1 MALGD
6 KERAKELLEKSSS
19 ETVKYYEQ
27 NTRQIHLKV
36 DGKDGESVA
45 FLEVPKYVDK
55 EIEKAIDVEVDELIS
70 NRKDLPDV
78 VLKSLYDES
87 LATIASQSLDIER
100 LESDVADLTA
110 QLASMTAQR
119 DNEKEL
125 RIAAELALAE
135 LENLYVA
142 LSDQFQDTT
151 IELQRAIERSTQEA
165 VERVS
170 LEARFEAI
178 KARLAASLLAIEIA
192 EEQIEEEQKTN
203 LVEVVLGENGNLG
216 QASYKAFPS
225 GDVLLYVKNAED
237 RNMLSPSDQWSFDSG
252 MIRWLNKD
260 NSPKNHLNGRID
272 NGGKAELRIKSISE
286 ESVTI
291 RYDGFTIKDKG
302 HNAKTGNK
310 GVKNV
315 DNKTAGPFDIYKGNY
330 KKNAG
335 ATWTAPAVTV
345 VEGEQTQPVDGE
357 IITFGGAGDLN
368 KKSSGRSDAGA
379 VGVYTFTW
387 VEKGETIEIPW
398 AAKQLQA
405 DRK

>member
-178 KARLAASLLAIEIA
+178 KARLAASLLAIEVA
-192 EEQIEEEQKTN
+192 EQQTELAQQTNYLNSTLLEESGQFVWKIPVNNVTKPDFSGFYIDYGGNKSKSSTPKNGE
-203 LVEVVLGENGNLG
+203 EVVFYNFTDSEMIVTVTRSHPDGPNSGQSQSMKFPTTFRISAGTGEIN
-216 QASYKAFPS
+216 P
-225 GDVLLYVKNAED
+225 D
-237 RNMLSPSDQWSFDSG
+237 
-252 MIRWLNKD
+252 
-260 NSPKNHLNGRID
+260 NGRTAVPGVTTI
-272 NGGKAELRIKSISE
+272 KAGFRRPGSYSE
-286 ESVTI
+286 TAGSGWRKRPET
-291 RYDGFTIKDKG
+291 GFTFTANNGDKLTTFKYRYKR
-302 HNAKTGNK
+302 AYKTQGEADDRYNR
-310 GVKNV
+310 GYEINRDV
-315 DNKTAGPFDIYKGNY
+315 DAS
-330 KKNAG
+330 
-335 ATWTAPAVTV
+335 
-345 VEGEQTQPVDGE
+345 Q
-357 IITFGGAGDLN
+357 
-368 KKSSGRSDAGA
+368 
-379 VGVYTFTW
+379 
-387 VEKGETIEIPW
+387 
-398 AAKQLQA
+398 
-405 DRK
+405 

>member
-55 EIEKAIDVEVDELIS
+55 EVEKAIDVEVDELIS

-110 QLASMTAQR
+110 QVASLTAQR

-151 IELQRAIERSTQEA
+151 LELQRAIERSTQEA

-178 KARLAASLLAIEIA
+178 KARLAASLLAIDIA
-192 EEQIEEEQKTN
+192 EEQLEEEEQDN
-203 LVEVVLGENGNLG
+203 LVSTYFEANSDTNHRGRTGEIAWYIPTNRIWNHSANNADRNLYWDSNNNRDADSWMRNDRLVIFLNFGEEEKTITVNNSDPRWKAPASFKIPPRTTDVDAGIFTPGFTSVRFGFQWDGNPWNGSSINETNDIKFQSGNDILTI
-216 QASYKAFPS
+216 KAFTYKQRKVQNKS
-225 GDVLLYVKNAED
+225 DDGTDVNGLKINNFKVNEGQNLA
-237 RNMLSPSDQWSFDSG
+237 DS
-252 MIRWLNKD
+252 LQKVFKVA
-260 NSPKNHLNGRID
+260 NS
-272 NGGKAELRIKSISE
+272 
-286 ESVTI
+286 
-291 RYDGFTIKDKG
+291 
-302 HNAKTGNK
+302 
-310 GVKNV
+310 
-315 DNKTAGPFDIYKGNY
+315 
-330 KKNAG
+330 
-335 ATWTAPAVTV
+335 
-345 VEGEQTQPVDGE
+345 
-357 IITFGGAGDLN
+357 
-368 KKSSGRSDAGA
+368 
-379 VGVYTFTW
+379 
-387 VEKGETIEIPW
+387 
-398 AAKQLQA
+398 
-405 DRK
+405 

>member
-55 EIEKAIDVEVDELIS
+55 EVEKAIDVEVDELIS

-110 QLASMTAQR
+110 QVASLTAQR

-151 IELQRAIERSTQEA
+151 LELQRAIERSTQEA

-225 GDVLLYVKNAED
+225 GDVVLYVKNAED
-237 RNMLSPSDQWSFDSG
+237 RNMLSPSDQWHFDSG

-272 NGGKAELRIKSISE
+272 NGDKAELRIKSISE

-302 HNAKTGNK
+302 HNAKRGNR
-310 GVKNV
+310 GVKNL
-315 DNKTAGPFDIYKGNY
+315 DRTAGPFNIYKGNY
-330 KKNAG
+330 KKNVG

-345 VEGEQTQPVDGE
+345 VEGQQTQPVDGE
-357 IITFGGAGDLN
+357 IIKFSNAGDLN
-368 KKSSGRSDAGA
+368 KKTAGGSDAGA
-379 VGVYTFTW
+379 VGIYTFTW

-398 AAKQLQA
+398 AAKQLHA

>member
-78 VLKSLYDES
+78 VLKTLYDEVVAD
-87 LATIASQSLDIER
+87 LATANLRIEE
-100 LESDVADLTA
+100 LEGNVADLTA

-178 KARLAASLLAIEIA
+178 KARLAASLLAIEIT
-192 EEQIEEEQKTN
+192 EEQLETEQAESAAQVALEGRANSFARGTKAGYKMGLQSDIKNDTYQVWIKTENDDDVREVQGLFINCYNFESEEQT
-203 LVEVVLGENGNLG
+203 VT
-216 QASYKAFPS
+216 
-225 GDVLLYVKNAED
+225 
-237 RNMLSPSDQWSFDSG
+237 
-252 MIRWLNKD
+252 
-260 NSPKNHLNGRID
+260 
-272 NGGKAELRIKSISE
+272 ISE
-286 ESVTI
+286 NTG
-291 RYDGFTIKDKG
+291 DTGWIKLPSTKTMTLPPREGDQAGVG
-302 HNAKTGNK
+302 H
-310 GVKNV
+310 
-315 DNKTAGPFDIYKGNY
+315 
-330 KKNAG
+330 
-335 ATWTAPAVTV
+335 
-345 VEGEQTQPVDGE
+345 
-357 IITFGGAGDLN
+357 FGIKLT
-368 KKSSGRSDAGA
+368 DAGKTSKRKKTLKGTLKLVFSGGDTFELKCGYYKEVKRKDTWGSRGNTA
-379 VGVYTFTW
+379 TEVGV
-387 VEKGETIEIPW
+387 EKV
-398 AAKQLQA
+398 
-405 DRK
+405 